1 MTQLSAAI
9 SLRDCKVEISTNGT
23 TWTDISGAAS
33 SVEVGGG
40 DRQTGEVYT
49 FDGDTALITFGKR
62 EPLEITVKTVYTEG
76 TSEAYET
83 VRAAYEAGTSLYIRW
98 SPRGGSAGNFQFAT
112 DAGVVTGAVYPVGEA
127 GSGDPVVVGFT
138 VKTPKV
144 TKSVVA

>member
-1 MTQLSAAI
+1 MAQTTSAI
-9 SLRDCKVEISTNGT
+9 SFKNCKVEISTNGT
-23 TWTDISGAAS
+23 SWTDISGVATG
-33 SVEVGGG
+33 VEVGGG
-40 DRQTGEVYT
+40 DRQTGEAYT
-49 FDGDTALITFGKR
+49 YDGDTAIITTGKR